1 VVPQLLGGGNYLNAA
16 TMIYEQVV
24 YSLEWSKGAVTAL
37 LLMASCLVVLAA
49 ITWLTHLGTR
59 WTRAAQGMGR

>member
-1 VVPQLLGGGNYLNAA
+1 
-16 TMIYEQVV
+16 MIYEQVV